1 MKSRLSLLLLLCL
14 FSLWSCEPSP
24 EKKAKE
30 LIERSIEAHGGSEAW
45 EKISILKFRKKT
57 RLYNEDGT
65 VESELDQEMEFR
77 LKPRLEGKITWEKDS
92 IKHVLSWDGVQMRYF
107 MGENEVKNPA
117 FLASKKKD
125 FDAAYY
131 TISQPWG
138 LLGDGAT
145 LTYEGQKTLE
155 NGKTVES
162 VRVDYGSDTDLWFYY
177 FDPNSVV
184 MVGNEVHAKDH
195 RSLIYDLSLV
205 EHDGLKFHG
214 QRDSWRIDER
224 GKRLFLRAEY
234 VYSDYEITY

>member
-1 MKSRLSLLLLLCL
+1 MKSRLDILFLLFLSFL
-14 FSLWSCEPSP
+14 FSCGTSP
-24 EKKAKE
+24 EKEALS
-30 LIERSIEAHGGSEAW
+30 LIKRSVEAHGGAEAW
-45 EKISILKFRKKT
+45 EKITSLKFKKST
-57 RLYNEDGT
+57 RLNREDGS
-65 VESELDQEMEFR
+65 VESEMDQLIEFR
-77 LKPRLEGKITWEKDS
+77 FKPRLEGEITWEKDS

-107 MGENEVKNPA
+107 MGENEVRNPA

-131 TISQPWG
+131 TLSQPWG

-162 VRVDYGSDTDLWFYY
+162 VRVDYGPDTDVWFYY
-177 FDPNSVV
+177 FDPNSAV

-195 RSLIYDLSLV
+195 RSLIYDLGFV
-205 EHDGLKFHG
+205 EHGGIKLHG

-224 GKRLFLRAEY
+224 GNRLFLRAEY